1 MDLITKLKDEDP
13 CPAFSLFE
21 EGIGGRIKVRPE
33 DFQVEE
39 IPWRDPTGEGNHLH
53 VLLEKTATS
62 HGELMSVV
70 AKAFGCDS
78 RDVGYAGM
86 KDKAA
91 VTRQWIS
98 VPAHLEEAA
107 SHLNHERVRLL
118 GTIRSDRALRRG
130 DLRGNRFVI
139 KIREIDPLKTP
150 AVGRMLECI
159 EEEGLPAFYGPQRF
173 GYRQNNH
180 RLGAALLSGSWQ
192 AVLDEL
198 LGPSDGNHPTN
209 QTALREAWVRQ
220 DEDVLRSGW
229 PPSQR
234 FEMLA
239 ARKWLK
245 HRDPE
250 KAVRAGGRTTLNF
263 LTSAFSSFLFN
274 QMLEE
279 RCQLGLLHVDE
290 PGDLTVD
297 PLKKTPLAVDD
308 GGLPSALFWGQG
320 AKLANGVQGE
330 IETRVLAKYH
340 LEPSWLES
348 IWAPRAERRPLRF
361 HLSDPGV
368 EGGFDEHGGYIE
380 LRFTLPRGMFA
391 TVVAAEILGTPTQI
405 SSGDGQSNPDEP
417 SI

>member
-1 MDLITKLKDEDP
+1 
-13 CPAFSLFE
+13 
-21 EGIGGRIKVRPE
+21 
-33 DFQVEE
+33 
-39 IPWRDPTGEGNHLH
+39 
-53 VLLEKTATS
+53 
-62 HGELMSVV
+62 
-70 AKAFGCDS
+70 
-78 RDVGYAGM
+78 
-86 KDKAA
+86 
-91 VTRQWIS
+91 
-98 VPAHLEEAA
+98 
-107 SHLNHERVRLL
+107 
-118 GTIRSDRALRRG
+118 
-130 DLRGNRFVI
+130 
-139 KIREIDPLKTP
+139 
-150 AVGRMLECI
+150 MLERI

-180 RLGAALLSGSWQ
+180 RLGAALLNGSWQ

-220 DEDVLRSGW
+220 DEDALRSGW

-308 GGLPSALFWGQG
+308 GGLPSMLFG
-320 AKLANGVQGE
+320 AKGRNWPTACRAKSKLGCLPNITSNPVGSKAFSASSRTASLA
-330 IETRVLAKYH
+330 
-340 LEPSWLES
+340 
-348 IWAPRAERRPLRF
+348 
-361 HLSDPGV
+361 
-368 EGGFDEHGGYIE
+368 
-380 LRFTLPRGMFA
+380 
-391 TVVAAEILGTPTQI
+391 I
-405 SSGDGQSNPDEP
+405 SSFRSWSGGW
-417 SI
+417 I

>member
-1 MDLITKLKDEDP
+1 MDLITQLKVEDP
-13 CPAFSLFE
+13 SPNFRLFN
-21 EGIGGRIKVRPE
+21 EGIGGRIKVRAE

-39 IPWRDPTGEGNHLH
+39 IPWRDPTGEGKHLH
-53 VLLEKTATS
+53 VFVEKTATS
-62 HGELMSVV
+62 HGELMAVV

-78 RDVGYAGM
+78 RDVGFAGM

-98 VPAHLEEAA
+98 LPADLEA
-107 SHLNHERVRLL
+107 SATHLNHERVRLL

-150 AVGRMLECI
+150 TVGRMLERI
-159 EEEGLPAFYGPQRF
+159 EKDGLPAFFGPQRF

-180 RLGAALLSGSWQ
+180 RLGGALLNGSWQ

-198 LGPSDGNHPTN
+198 LGPSDGNHPAN
-209 QTALREAWVRQ
+209 QATLREAWVRQ
-220 DEDVLRSGW
+220 DEDVLCTGW
-229 PPSQR
+229 PSSQR

-239 ARKWLK
+239 ARTWVK

-279 RCQLGLLHVDE
+279 RCRRGLLHVDE

-297 PLKKTPLAVDD
+297 PLKKTPMPIAE

-320 AKLANGVQGE
+320 AEVAQGVQGE
-330 IETRVLAKYH
+330 IESRVLAKYQIN
-340 LEPSWLES
+340 PGWLHS
-348 IWAPRAERRPLRF
+348 PWVPRAERRPLRF

-380 LRFTLPRGMFA
+380 VRFTLPRGMFA
-391 TVVAAEILGTPTQI
+391 TVVAAEILGPSTQT
-405 SSGDGQSNPDEP
+405 STDEDQSNPKEP
-417 SI
+417 SM

>member
-1 MDLITKLKDEDP
+1 
-13 CPAFSLFE
+13 
-21 EGIGGRIKVRPE
+21 
-33 DFQVEE
+33 
-39 IPWRDPTGEGNHLH
+39 
-53 VLLEKTATS
+53 
-62 HGELMSVV
+62 
-70 AKAFGCDS
+70 
-78 RDVGYAGM
+78 
-86 KDKAA
+86 
-91 VTRQWIS
+91 
-98 VPAHLEEAA
+98 
-107 SHLNHERVRLL
+107 
-118 GTIRSDRALRRG
+118 
-130 DLRGNRFVI
+130 
-139 KIREIDPLKTP
+139 
-150 AVGRMLECI
+150 MLERI

-180 RLGAALLSGSWQ
+180 RLGALLNGSWQ

-239 ARKWLK
+239 AAKWLK

-297 PLKKTPLAVDD
+297 PLQRRRWPLTTAAS
-308 GGLPSALFWGQG
+308 PARSFG
-320 AKLANGVQGE
+320 AKGGIGQRRAGRNRSSGACQISPRTQLA
-330 IETRVLAKYH
+330 RKH
-340 LEPSWLES
+340 LG
-348 IWAPRAERRPLRF
+348 ARAERRPLRF